1 MDNLMEGG
9 QESALQAASG
19 LGEFVASSGAQ
30 SGTQNGT
37 QSAPESALSG
47 GAQSGI
53 QNGGQTAT
61 EVSGDPGSDA
71 EFEPT
76 GQAEFGP
83 TGQAEFE
90 PEVLDAPVPEAGAAE
105 SNIGS
110 FLEPASEQGAAP
122 VPVDERAPAPEV
134 VDPFAGVATY
144 LVSALKKRGF
154 EGLTEVQS
162 ALLAADGAGRDLQVS
177 SQTGSGKT
185 VGLGFILAP
194 GALEASL
201 NDSTHGG
208 PVALVITPTREL
220 AGQVCDEL
228 GWLYGDVRGVRI
240 AAVTGGTPLFRDRHI
255 LGDRPHILVGTPGRL
270 LDHVSSGRLDLS
282 QVREVVLDEADQMLD
297 MGFREDLESI
307 LDATADER
315 RMHLVSATFPDGIQ
329 SLARRYQKDP
339 LFVEGTRLGAANTD
353 IEHVGHLVKGN
364 DRYAALVNHLLLCDG
379 EKTLVFVERRAD
391 AAALASQL
399 ETDGFAALPISGDL
413 AQSQRERAL
422 SSFRSGKAS
431 ILVATDVAARGLDVP
446 DVALVVQT
454 SPPIDPETYTH
465 RSGRTGRAGKAG
477 RCLLLAPPH
486 RRRFVDRLLSNA
498 GVEVHWRDVPTAAE
512 VQEHVDAKHRI
523 AVRVRV
529 EEALAKGATDA
540 QVAMANELL
549 SSHES
554 VDVVSALLAAIEPK
568 RRATGKDVHGGG
580 GDAQRGRGGYEQ
592 GGRASYGGSQHGG
605 ATGGAV
611 RFFINYGANQGANPG
626 RILAAVCRRGG
637 VEGHHIGSIAIHPNA
652 ATFDVSPE
660 VAEGFETGAGRRDPR
675 DPSVM
680 IRRDRGPVQGGSS
693 GGSRRG
699 ARRRGGYGM
708 RRGGGF
714 RRR

>member
-9 QESALQAASG
+9 QESALKAANGLGAFVAQNGADAASNLPAFG
-19 LGEFVASSGAQ
+19 DAEPDGQGSPASATAEIYPESAAESAPEEGASPQASGEPAAVASS
-30 SGTQNGT
+30 
-37 QSAPESALSG
+37 
-47 GAQSGI
+47 
-53 QNGGQTAT
+53 
-61 EVSGDPGSDA
+61 
-71 EFEPT
+71 EFES
-76 GQAEFGP
+76 GP
-83 TGQAEFE
+83 ETA
-90 PEVLDAPVPEAGAAE
+90 
-105 SNIGS
+105 
-110 FLEPASEQGAAP
+110 
-122 VPVDERAPAPEV
+122 
-134 VDPFAGVATY
+134 DPFAGVAEF

-154 EGLTEVQS
+154 DGLTEVQS

-185 VGLGFILAP
+185 VGLGFILAH
-194 GALEASL
+194 GARDAAL
-201 NDSTHGG
+201 NDATHGG

-255 LGDRPHILVGTPGRL
+255 LGDRPHVLVGTPGRL
-270 LDHVSSGRLDLS
+270 LDHVSGGRLDLS
-282 QVREVVLDEADQMLD
+282 QVKEVVLDEADQMLD

-329 SLARRYQKDP
+329 SLARRYQSDP

-364 DRYAALVNHLLLCDG
+364 DRYAALVNHLLLSDG

-399 ETDGFAALPISGDL
+399 EADGFAALPISGDL

-422 SSFRSGKAS
+422 SAFRSGKAS

-465 RSGRTGRAGKAG
+465 RSGRTGRAGKTG

-498 GVEVHWRDVPTAAE
+498 GVEVQWRDVPTASE

-523 AVRVRV
+523 AVRARV
-529 EEALAKGATDA
+529 EEALAKGATEA
-540 QVAMANELL
+540 QTAMANELL

-554 VDVVSALLAAIEPK
+554 VDVVAALLAAIEPK

-580 GDAQRGRGGYEQ
+580 GQPQ
-592 GGRASYGGSQHGG
+592 GGRGDYPQGGRSSYGGAQHGG
-605 ATGGAV
+605 PTGGAV

-637 VEGHHIGSIAIHPNA
+637 VEGHHIGSIAVHPNA

-660 VAEGFETGAGRRDPR
+660 VAEAFEVGAGRRDPR
-675 DPSVM
+675 DPNVM
-680 IRRDRGPVQGGSS
+680 IRRDRGPVQGGSR